1 MYVPKG
7 IIPALTTPFNEDGSI
22 DFIRNKKLINH
33 LIESGVHG
41 VVVAGSTGEY
51 TLLTTEERKELI
63 KEVIKD
69 VNGRVPVIAG
79 TGCHRTE
86 DTIALTQ
93 FAADAGAQSALILT
107 PHYLK
112 TTREGIVDYF
122 KVIAANSS
130 IGIIVYHYP
139 GGTGVEIDAELIYE
153 LSQIDGVV
161 GIKNT
166 TEFDIISQSIDAT
179 KDVPNFSVLTGYQ
192 HTLLPTLA
200 IGGHGTICVI
210 PNLIPKEIVKMYDL
224 IVKENDVKAAA
235 ELNKKL
241 IGLYNIVDAIPFP
254 GNLKAGLEV
263 LGFTGGTVRSPLVP
277 ATTETKEKIREKLS
291 ELGYAV
297 KETV

>member
-7 IIPALTTPFNEDGSI
+7 ILPALTTPFNEDGSI
-22 DFIRNKKLINH
+22 DFISNKKLINH

-41 VVVAGSTGEY
+41 VVVGGSTGEY
-51 TLLTTEERKELI
+51 TLLSAEERKELI

-79 TGCHRTE
+79 TSCHRPE

-112 TTREGIVDYF
+112 TTREGIIDYF
-122 KVIAANSS
+122 KEIARNSS
-130 IGIIVYHYP
+130 IGIIIYHYP
-139 GGTGVEIDAELIYE
+139 AGTGVEIDAELIYE
-153 LSQIDGVV
+153 LSQIDGIV

-166 TEFDIISQSIDAT
+166 TAFTTVSQSIDAT
-179 KDVPNFSVLTGYQ
+179 KDIPNFAVLTGYQ
-192 HTLLPTLA
+192 HELLPTLA
-200 IGGHGTICVI
+200 IGGDGAICVI
-210 PNLIPKEIVKMYDL
+210 PNLLPKEIVKMYDL
-224 IVKENDVKAAA
+224 VVKENDVKAAA
-235 ELNKKL
+235 ELNKKM
-241 IGLYNIVDAIPFP
+241 IGIYDIVDAIPFP
-254 GNLKAGLEV
+254 GNLKAGLEA
-263 LGFTGGTVRSPLVP
+263 LGFTGSSVRSPLVP
-277 ATTETKEKIREKLS
+277 ATKETQEKIREKLS